1 MFHRTEGLRKHHTR
15 PRNRYIDLMF
25 FTLVTHVPDVLI
37 FVHVVILR
45 INKVDVYT
53 EYIGAEILRLLNFKK
68 FCESK

>member
-1 MFHRTEGLRKHHTR
+1 
-15 PRNRYIDLMF
+15 MF